1 MTTLQKVAHV
11 DDDPSIRA
19 VAKVA
24 LEKLGKFT
32 LLSCASGEEAIA
44 SIPEFA
50 PDMILLDVMMPGMD
64 GLETLRRLRQLAN
77 LDTTPVVFMTAK
89 VQPREVE
96 DYRALGACDVIVK
109 PFDPM
114 QLADQLRSQWT
125 KIHE

>member
-44 SIPEFA
+44 RIPEFA